1 MKLEYVDTLLLAHP
15 FVKSFDRTNYCL
27 NEEEQRAVSIGEVP
41 VEVEKR
47 TEKDL
52 KDGEG
57 GTVYTT
63 TFYIGLQIE
72 RRPGASLLFRLFCRS
87 TLALAL
93 ASGNRQSAAFGNVHA
108 PLTDEALPTV
118 AVPPF
123 FFLRTTAGA
132 QQGTRKLDISYPT
145 NEFTKLVKLWDNYDA
160 ETMGVIVRY
169 IKRWAN
175 LSLSRIEGT
184 RGMWGT
190 DAGRVA

>member
-72 RRPGASLLFRLFCRS
+72 RRPGACSTFSLLPQVRS
-87 TLALAL
+87 LAF
-93 ASGNRQSAAFGNVHA
+93 ASEKKKSAARRIENAAHD
-108 PLTDEALPTV
+108 PLTDC
-118 AVPPF
+118 
-123 FFLRTTAGA
+123 
-132 QQGTRKLDISYPT
+132 
-145 NEFTKLVKLWDNYDA
+145 
-160 ETMGVIVRY
+160 
-169 IKRWAN
+169 
-175 LSLSRIEGT
+175 
-184 RGMWGT
+184 
-190 DAGRVA
+190 

>member
-72 RRPGASLLFRLFCRS
+72 RRPGA
-87 TLALAL
+87 
-93 ASGNRQSAAFGNVHA
+93 
-108 PLTDEALPTV
+108 
-118 AVPPF
+118 F
-123 FFLRTTAGA
+123 FFPSSLFDSASRQLSRLHLRIEAV
-132 QQGTRKLDISYPT
+132 GTRRMRERPRPAD
-145 NEFTKLVKLWDNYDA
+145 
-160 ETMGVIVRY
+160 
-169 IKRWAN
+169 
-175 LSLSRIEGT
+175 
-184 RGMWGT
+184 
-190 DAGRVA
+190 